1 MMFGVVGGR
10 AYNHF
15 TWISGY
21 IVSQKKGLLGSSTT
35 NSCLEMVWYW
45 PHKSDINE
53 LVYLA
58 PSSIQTLITN
68 HVGHP
73 HVLSSL
79 HSSSRKFA
87 CTVACSASVKG
98 CRASSS
104 VSFLLELFLELGVPI
119 FSFKNWGIQRPLH
132 LFASNTQPFKK
143 NKKNGIRRLGL
154 FPAEVAWVSPET
166 SSYLSRPSSSILTRQ
181 PLLSQGGARLAG
193 RKAKQEGSME
203 VQRYPSQ
210 GDLRPVRFRTSP
222 LKKKPFFSEFLWDS
236 DTQKKLVDLFPK
248 MDFPNMAK
256 SWSITDIVCTSRSD
270 PYKSM

>member
-1 MMFGVVGGR
+1 MFEPYFEIRFVFRFNKPMMFGVVGGR

-104 VSFLLELFLELGVPI
+104 VSSFWSFFWNLGSPFSLLRIGVFKGHCIFLPPTH
-119 FSFKNWGIQRPLH
+119 S
-132 LFASNTQPFKK
+132 
-143 NKKNGIRRLGL
+143 
-154 FPAEVAWVSPET
+154 
-166 SSYLSRPSSSILTRQ
+166 LSRKTKRMAFGGLGCFLPRWLGFRRKPPATWVGLRQ
-181 PLLSQGGARLAG
+181 A
-193 RKAKQEGSME
+193 
-203 VQRYPSQ
+203 
-210 GDLRPVRFRTSP
+210 F
-222 LKKKPFFSEFLWDS
+222 
-236 DTQKKLVDLFPK
+236 
-248 MDFPNMAK
+248 
-256 SWSITDIVCTSRSD
+256 
-270 PYKSM
+270 